1 MIRKKTNTRPGWSD
15 NMLFNKTVAGK
26 LTNKKSTEKRK
37 TNLANNLIMD
47 VLLTCKSTN
56 LCVGQRRP
64 THIFNRNQPF
74 AKYQFPSPL

>member
-37 TNLANNLIMD
+37 TNLANDLMMCCACAKIQM
-47 VLLTCKSTN
+47 TGFC
-56 LCVGQRRP
+56 GQD
-64 THIFNRNQPF
+64 
-74 AKYQFPSPL
+74 